1 MSEIAHVSPD
11 WDSRRGSPGMAGIGE
26 PRVAPTGAKQKPLR
40 VVVIGE
46 FNSGKTSLVNALV
59 GASVLPASFITHT
72 AYPTVVRFARRP
84 SLSAEIAQRRRV
96 PVGWDELDGAPSR
109 HIHRLHV
116 GMPLDRLRTL
126 RAVDTPGLDLADDV
140 LAARTLRACR
150 SADAVVW
157 CTPAMQAWKASEQQA
172 WLALPDTVRARGILA
187 VTFMDA
193 LRSPGDA
200 GRLMARLRADAGSLF
215 REVVTASSQGIYP
228 VASGDSEKGSG

>member
-1 MSEIAHVSPD
+1 MSEIAHVDPD
-11 WDSRRGSPGMAGIGE
+11 WDSGRGSGGAAGLGE
-26 PRVAPTGAKQKPLR
+26 PPVAPADAKQRPLR

-59 GASVLPASFITHT
+59 GASVLPASFTRHT

-96 PVGWDELDGAPSR
+96 PVGWDELDGAPSH

-116 GMPLDRLRTL
+116 GVPLDRLHTL

-150 SADAVVW
+150 SADAVIW

-172 WLALPDTVRARGILA
+172 WLALPEAVRARGILA

-193 LRSPGDA
+193 LRSPSDA
-200 GRLMARLRADAGSLF
+200 GRLMARLNADAGPLF
-215 REVVTASSQGIYP
+215 RRIAATSREAPI
-228 VASGDSEKGSG
+228 ALRGDPEPCGG

>member
-1 MSEIAHVSPD
+1 MSEIAHLGPD
-11 WDSRRGSPGMAGIGE
+11 WNSRRASGVVADLGE
-26 PRVAPTGAKQKPLR
+26 PPVAPAGAKQSRLC

-59 GASVLPASFITHT
+59 GASVLPASFTTHT

-96 PVGWDELDGAPSR
+96 AVAWDEIDSAPP
-109 HIHRLHV
+109 HQIHRLHV

-150 SADAVVW
+150 SADAVIW

-172 WLALPDTVRARGILA
+172 WLALPKAVRARGILA

-200 GRLMARLRADAGSLF
+200 ARLIARLDADAGPLF
-215 REVVTASSQGIYP
+215 RKIVTASREAR
-228 VASGDSEKGSG
+228 VALGGGFEPSGD

>member
-1 MSEIAHVSPD
+1 MSEIAHVGTD
-11 WDSRRGSPGMAGIGE
+11 WDSRRSTRAVAGLGE
-26 PRVAPTGAKQKPLR
+26 PPVAPAGAKQKPLCL
-40 VVVIGE
+40 VVIGE

-59 GASVLPASFITHT
+59 GASVLPASFTTHT

-150 SADAVVW
+150 SADAVIW

-172 WLALPDTVRARGILA
+172 WLALPEAVRARGILV

-200 GRLMARLRADAGSLF
+200 GRLMARLNADAGPLF
-215 REVVTASSQGIYP
+215 RNIAATSHEAPI
-228 VASGDSEKGSG
+228 ALRGDPEPRGG